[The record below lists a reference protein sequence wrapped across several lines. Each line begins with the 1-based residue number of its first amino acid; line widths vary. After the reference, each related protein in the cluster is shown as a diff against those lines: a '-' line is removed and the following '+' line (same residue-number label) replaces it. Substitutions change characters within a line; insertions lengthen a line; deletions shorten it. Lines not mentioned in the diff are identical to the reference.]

1 LESTLIEESGAAIH
15 TCGNAEACGMVA
27 ILQQKIVRDFVGEI
41 SSKQYLLRRN
51 VVRAE
56 GVEPSQAF

>member
-1 LESTLIEESGAAIH
+1 
-15 TCGNAEACGMVA
+15 MVA